1 MTQPEWL
8 QANKQVYSKEHGVI
22 HIAAIIE
29 KNLYFKK
36 GSINRIIFDWE
47 HEANSGNLLPLN
59 QAPTGKSILYQE
71 IAAKLIVIHF
81 SRVIRL

>member
-1 MTQPEWL
+1 MTQLEWL

-36 GSINRIIFDWE
+36 GSVNQIIFDWE
-47 HEANSGNLLPLN
+47 QEVNSGNLLPLN

-71 IAAKLIVIHF
+71 IAL
-81 SRVIRL
+81 L

>member
-1 MTQPEWL
+1 MTQLEWL

-36 GSINRIIFDWE
+36 GSN
-47 HEANSGNLLPLN
+47 
-59 QAPTGKSILYQE
+59 
-71 IAAKLIVIHF
+71 
-81 SRVIRL
+81 